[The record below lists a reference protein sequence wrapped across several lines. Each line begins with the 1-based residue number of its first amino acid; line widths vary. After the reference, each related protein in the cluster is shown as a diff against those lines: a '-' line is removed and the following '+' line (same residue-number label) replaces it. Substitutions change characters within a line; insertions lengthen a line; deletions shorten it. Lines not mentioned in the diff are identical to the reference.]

1 MKLIAGGVILVYL
14 KYDTN
19 LSKQGM
25 IYPARLAE
33 IIA

>member
-19 LSKQGM
+19 LRKQSM